1 MIELWNNIRENKYMG
16 ILKKFFTN
24 CACPKGKM
32 GRIMLSMMNFSHA
45 PLTNWGL
52 NFINFKDGWTMLDIG
67 CGGGATIKRLLKHSK
82 GSKVYGIDI
91 SRESVAKSKKNCADM
106 LDKQVFIS
114 QGSVEMLPYDNEKFD
129 LVTAVETIYF
139 WPNLSNCFKEVYRV
153 LKPGGQFA
161 IIVEAANKDSV
172 WTNVVEGMTTYSTEQ
187 ILTMLHD
194 AGFSQTESKNKKP
207 MYNFITGIKA

>member
-1 MIELWNNIRENKYMG
+1 MG
-16 ILKKFFTN
+16 ILKNFFTN

-114 QGSVEMLPYDNEKFD
+114 QGSAEMLPYDNEKFD

-207 MYNFITGIKA
+207 MYNFITGVKA

>member
-1 MIELWNNIRENKYMG
+1 ME
-16 ILKKFFTN
+16 ILKKLFTN
-24 CACPKGKM
+24 CAHPKGKM
-32 GRIMLSMMNFSHA
+32 GQIMLSMMNFSHA

-52 NFINFKDGWTMLDIG
+52 NFINFQEGWTMLDIG

-82 GSKVYGIDI
+82 NAKVYGIDI
-91 SRESVAKSKKNCADM
+91 SQESVAKSKKTCADI

-114 QGSVEMLPYDNEKFD
+114 QGSAEILPYETNMFN

-139 WPNLSNCFKEVYRV
+139 WKNIQNCFKQVYRV

-172 WTNVVEGMTTYSTEQ
+172 WTNIVEGMTTYSSEQ
-187 ILTMLHD
+187 LLTMLTN
-194 AGFSQTESKNKKP
+194 AGFSQIKSHQKKP
-207 MYNFITGIKA
+207 MYTIIIGVKA

>member
-1 MIELWNNIRENKYMG
+1 MG
-16 ILKKFFTN
+16 ILKNFFTN

-114 QGSVEMLPYDNEKFD
+114 QGSAEMLPYDNEKFD

-187 ILTMLHD
+187 ILTMFHD

-207 MYNFITGIKA
+207 MYNFITGVKA

>member
-1 MIELWNNIRENKYMG
+1 MG
-16 ILKKFFTN
+16 ILKNFFTN

-52 NFINFKDGWTMLDIG
+52 KFINFKDGWTMLDIG

-82 GSKVYGIDI
+82 SSKVYGIDI

-114 QGSVEMLPYDNEKFD
+114 QGSAEMLPYDNEKFD

-207 MYNFITGIKA
+207 MYNFITGVKA

>member
-1 MIELWNNIRENKYMG
+1 MG
-16 ILKKFFTN
+16 ILKNFFTN

-114 QGSVEMLPYDNEKFD
+114 QGSAEMLPYDNEKFD

-139 WPNLSNCFKEVYRV
+139 WPNLLGCFKEVFRV
-153 LKPGGQFA
+153 LKPGGRFA

-187 ILTMLHD
+187 ILTMFHD

-207 MYNFITGIKA
+207 MYNFITGVKA

>member
-1 MIELWNNIRENKYMG
+1 MG
-16 ILKKFFTN
+16 ILKNFFTN

-114 QGSVEMLPYDNEKFD
+114 QGSAEMLPYDNEKFD

-187 ILTMLHD
+187 ILTMFHD
-194 AGFSQTESKNKKP
+194 AGFSQTESRNKKP
-207 MYNFITGIKA
+207 MYNFITGVKA

>member
-1 MIELWNNIRENKYMG
+1 MG
-16 ILKKFFTN
+16 ILKNFFTN

-114 QGSVEMLPYDNEKFD
+114 QGSAEMLPYDNEKFD

-194 AGFSQTESKNKKP
+194 AGFSQTESRNKKP
-207 MYNFITGIKA
+207 MYNFITGVKA

>member
-1 MIELWNNIRENKYMG
+1 MR
-16 ILKKFFTN
+16 ILKKIFTN

-52 NFINFKDGWTMLDIG
+52 NFINFQDGWTMLDIG

-82 GSKVYGIDI
+82 SSKVYGIDI
-91 SRESVAKSKKNCADM
+91 SQESVAKSKKNCADM

-114 QGSVEMLPYDNEKFD
+114 QGSAEMLPYETGKFD

-139 WPNLSNCFKEVYRV
+139 WPNLSSCFKEVYRV

-207 MYNFITGIKA
+207 MYNFITGVKA

>member
-1 MIELWNNIRENKYMG
+1 MKIF
-16 ILKKFFTN
+16 KKIFTN
-24 CACPKGKM
+24 CACPKGKI
-32 GRIMLSMMNFSHA
+32 GQIMLSMMNFSHA

-52 NFINFKDGWTMLDIG
+52 SFINFQERWTMLDIG

-91 SRESVAKSKKNCADM
+91 SQESVAKSKKNCMDI

-114 QGSVEMLPYDNEKFD
+114 QGSAEMLPYETGKFD

-139 WPNLSNCFKEVYRV
+139 WPNLLGCFKEVYRV
-153 LKPGGQFA
+153 LKPGGRFA
-161 IIVEAANKDSV
+161 IIVEAANKDSM

-187 ILTMLHD
+187 ILTMLRD
-194 AGFSQTESKNKKP
+194 AGFSKTESKNKKP
-207 MYNFITGIKA
+207 MYNFITGVKA

>member
-1 MIELWNNIRENKYMG
+1 MG
-16 ILKKFFTN
+16 ILKNFFTN

-114 QGSVEMLPYDNEKFD
+114 QGSAEMLPYDNKKFD

-187 ILTMLHD
+187 ILTMFHD
-194 AGFSQTESKNKKP
+194 AGFSQTESRNKKT
-207 MYNFITGIKA
+207 MYNFITGVKA

>member
-1 MIELWNNIRENKYMG
+1 MG
-16 ILKKFFTN
+16 ILKNFFTN

-52 NFINFKDGWTMLDIG
+52 NFINFQDGWTMLDIG

-114 QGSVEMLPYDNEKFD
+114 QGSAEMLPYDNEKFD

-187 ILTMLHD
+187 ILTMFHD
-194 AGFSQTESKNKKP
+194 AGFSQTESKNKTP
-207 MYNFITGIKA
+207 MYNFITGVKA

>member
-1 MIELWNNIRENKYMG
+1 MG
-16 ILKKFFTN
+16 ILKNFFTN

-52 NFINFKDGWTMLDIG
+52 KFINFKDGWTMLDIG

-82 GSKVYGIDI
+82 SSKVYGIDI
-91 SRESVAKSKKNCADM
+91 SQESVAKSKKNCADM

-114 QGSVEMLPYDNEKFD
+114 QGSAEMLPYDNEKFD

>member
-1 MIELWNNIRENKYMG
+1 MG
-16 ILKKFFTN
+16 ILKNFFTN

-67 CGGGATIKRLLKHSK
+67 CGSGATIKRLLKHSK

-91 SRESVAKSKKNCADM
+91 SQESVAKSKKNCADM

-114 QGSVEMLPYDNEKFD
+114 QGSAEMLPYDNGKFD

-207 MYNFITGIKA
+207 MYNFITGVKA

>member
-1 MIELWNNIRENKYMG
+1 MG
-16 ILKKFFTN
+16 ILKNFFTN

-207 MYNFITGIKA
+207 MYNFITGVKA

>member
-1 MIELWNNIRENKYMG
+1 MG
-16 ILKKFFTN
+16 ILKNFFTN

-52 NFINFKDGWTMLDIG
+52 NFINFQDGWTMLDIG

-82 GSKVYGIDI
+82 SSKVYGIDI
-91 SRESVAKSKKNCADM
+91 SQESVAKSKKNCADM

-114 QGSVEMLPYDNEKFD
+114 QGSAEMLPYETGKFD

-139 WPNLSNCFKEVYRV
+139 WPNLSSCFKEVYRV

-207 MYNFITGIKA
+207 MYNFITGVKA

>member
-1 MIELWNNIRENKYMG
+1 MG
-16 ILKKFFTN
+16 ILKNFFTN

-114 QGSVEMLPYDNEKFD
+114 QGSAEMLPYDNEKFD

-187 ILTMLHD
+187 ILTMFHD
-194 AGFSQTESKNKKP
+194 AGFSQTESKNKTP
-207 MYNFITGIKA
+207 MYNFITGVKA

>member
-1 MIELWNNIRENKYMG
+1 MG
-16 ILKKFFTN
+16 ILKNFFTN

-32 GRIMLSMMNFSHA
+32 GQIMLSMMNFSHA

-91 SRESVAKSKKNCADM
+91 SRESVAKSKKNCTDM

-114 QGSVEMLPYDNEKFD
+114 QGSAEMLPYDNEKFD

-207 MYNFITGIKA
+207 MYNFITGVKA